1 MALYAFAL
9 CIGLGLRFIMRAWTI
24 RFRRLAEGPNPAE
37 EAALTREI
45 GYGRLMA
52 YVYWITIAGVC
63 FLGATKPF

>member
-1 MALYAFAL
+1 
-9 CIGLGLRFIMRAWTI
+9 MRAWTI

-45 GYGRLMA
+45 SIGRLMA
-52 YVYWITIAGVC
+52 YVYWITIASVC